1 MAESI
6 FANRWLQSGD
16 VALRARADGA
26 GGLPLLMIHEMGGC
40 LESWDRLAP
49 LLVSRG
55 MVVRYDQRG
64 HGVSEKVRGMTLDEL
79 VADALAVADAFG
91 LERFVP
97 VGCAVGGAVA
107 LAVASR
113 HVASC
118 PAVVALAPATVI
130 PEARKP
136 AALARADALV
146 VAGVRPGVDSAL
158 CSSYPPA
165 LRTDDLL
172 FRHVRGMRLGAD
184 PNGHAAMFRML
195 AGLDLRP
202 DLTGIRSPALILA
215 GRHDGD
221 RPPEHLAEIAALIP
235 GATFRT
241 VDSGHLMALHAPDA
255 VASEIRGFL
264 ADLRK
269 GRNK

>member
-1 MAESI
+1 MLAT
-6 FANRWLQSGD
+6 RWIHGEG

-49 LLVSRG
+49 LLVGGG

-64 HGVSEKVRGMTLDEL
+64 HGVSEKVRAMTFDEL
-79 VADALAVADAFG
+79 VADTLAVAEAFA

-113 HVASC
+113 HAASC
-118 PAVVALAPATVI
+118 PAVVALGPSTVI
-130 PEARKP
+130 PEARK
-136 AALARADALV
+136 AAVLARAEAL
-146 VAGVRPGVDSAL
+146 AAMGIRPGVDDAL
-158 CSSYPPA
+158 TRSNSPA
-165 LRTDDLL
+165 LRADEPL
-172 FRHVRGMRLGAD
+172 FLHVRSMRLGAD
-184 PNGHAAMFRML
+184 PEGNAAMMRML
-195 AGLDLRP
+195 AGLDMRA
-202 DLTGIRSPALILA
+202 DLARIRSPALILA

-235 GATFRT
+235 TATFKT
-241 VDSGHLMALHAPDA
+241 VDFGHLMALHSPDA
-255 VASEIRGFL
+255 VAAEIRGFL
-264 ADLRK
+264 SGLR
-269 GRNK
+269 

>member
-1 MAESI
+1 MAEPV
-6 FANRWLQSGD
+6 FAARWINGGGVS
-16 VALRARADGA
+16 LRARADGA

-49 LLVSRG
+49 LLVSVG

-64 HGVSEKVRGMTLDEL
+64 HGLSEKVRAMTLDEL
-79 VADALAVADAFG
+79 VTDALAVAEAFEI
-91 LERFVP
+91 ERFVP

-107 LAVASR
+107 LTVASR
-113 HVASC
+113 HAASC

-130 PEARKP
+130 PEARKG
-136 AALARADALV
+136 AALARAEALDAT
-146 VAGVRPGVDSAL
+146 GIRPGVDDAL
-158 CSSYPPA
+158 TRSYSPA
-165 LRTDDLL
+165 LRADEPL

-184 PNGHAAMFRML
+184 PEGHAAMMRML
-195 AGLDLRP
+195 AGLDMRA
-202 DLTGIRSPALILA
+202 DLASIRSPALILA

-235 GATFRT
+235 EATFKT
-241 VDSGHLMALHAPDA
+241 VDSGHFMALHSPGA

-264 ADLRK
+264 AESR
-269 GRNK
+269 

>member
-1 MAESI
+1 MAEPT
-6 FANRWLQSGD
+6 FATRWINGEG
-16 VALRARADGA
+16 VVLRARADGG

-49 LLVSRG
+49 LLMNGR

-64 HGVSEKVRGMTLDEL
+64 HGVSEKVHAMTLDEL

-113 HVASC
+113 HAMWC

-130 PEARKP
+130 PVARKV
-136 AALARADALV
+136 AAMARADAL
-146 VAGVRPGVDSAL
+146 AATGVRPGLDDAL
-158 CSSYPPA
+158 GRSYPPA
-165 LRTDDLL
+165 LRADDLL

-184 PNGHAAMFRML
+184 PNGHAAMIRML
-195 AGLDLRP
+195 AGLDMRA
-202 DLTGIRSPALILA
+202 DLAGIRNPVLILA

-235 GATFRT
+235 GTTFRT
-241 VDSGHLMALHAPDA
+241 VESGHFMALDAPEA
-255 VASEIRGFL
+255 VAREIRGFL
-264 ADLRK
+264 AELR
-269 GRNK
+269 